1 MTTSD
6 DGHGDGDD
14 HVDPRITRSR
24 QVVRQAALAELAEVG
39 YGRFTVDSVSA
50 RCGVARSTIYRHWP
64 DKLALIADAFETLN
78 VQPGPHPADG
88 SPGESPLD
96 RVHRLLRHLAEV
108 FQGSIFS
115 ACMPALIE
123 GAERDSEVR
132 DFLHRYSRQRRG
144 ALVAAIA
151 AAIDAGEVG
160 ADVDAELASL
170 ALSGPII
177 YRRVMTGEPFDPA
190 QVGSLVA
197 LVLGTADESQ
207 GAGFAVW
214 RRTSGG

>member
-6 DGHGDGDD
+6 DQEE

-24 QVVRQAALAELAEVG
+24 RVVCQAALAELAEVG

-78 VQPGPHPADG
+78 RQPQPADTPDG
-88 SPGESPLD
+88 SLD
-96 RVHRLLRHLAEV
+96 GSALEHVRRLLRHLAEV
-108 FQGSIFS
+108 FQSSIFS
-115 ACMPALIE
+115 ACLPALID
-123 GAERDSEVR
+123 GAERHGEVG
-132 DFLHRYSRQRRG
+132 DFLHRYNRERRS

-151 AAIDAGEVG
+151 AAIDAGEVA
-160 ADVDAELASL
+160 ADVDPELASL

-177 YRRVMTGEPFDPA
+177 HQRVMTAEPFDPG
-190 QVGSLVA
+190 QVDALVA
-197 LVLGTADESQ
+197 LVLGRPRRADEI
-207 GAGFAVW
+207 GV
-214 RRTSGG
+214 

>member
-1 MTTSD
+1 MTTS
-6 DGHGDGDD
+6 DD

-78 VQPGPHPADG
+78 VQPGPGPRPADG

-123 GAERDSEVR
+123 GAERDAEVR
-132 DFLHRYSRQRRG
+132 DFLHRYSHQRRS

-151 AAIDAGEVG
+151 AAIDAGELG
-160 ADVDAELASL
+160 ADVDADLASL

-207 GAGFAVW
+207 GAGFTVS